1 MAKRI
6 SLLVCVVLT
15 LNLGHVMAQGVGIGT
30 TTFSPVSD
38 ALLELRSTTSGFLMP
53 RMTQA
58 QRLAISSPSSGL
70 MVYQTDGTDGFY
82 YYDGATWMPFG
93 LDDLGNHSATQK
105 LVMNSYTIANS
116 SGGDGIRITDSG
128 NIGIGPSAS
137 TPTAKLD
144 VIGGNVQI
152 SSSGGSAHELRFQNP
167 AATFATAIKAGAQ
180 TANLTYTLPTV
191 APTADQVLTSNA
203 SGNMSWS
210 ARSEW
215 KVTGNVGTTASSAAI
230 GATVNNNFMGTT
242 DAKDLVFATNNLER
256 LRIASNGNVGIGTI
270 APSRKFHVVG
280 GDNSS
285 SVDAATTNILAL
297 IENTTNNGSA
307 VFNIQAK
314 TATNTFSSRLG
325 INPTYNVGGVG
336 PGVYAWYA
344 GVNGTNKQ
352 ILMYDFVNFHL
363 NIAPSNAPI
372 NNVGIGFNQPTLGS
386 KLTINGNLALSNG
399 TGTYSTTAAPA
410 GGAIIEGNVGIGTTA
425 PGQKLQVNNGN
436 IRLSNSGTAGEMQ
449 FQGTSTGI
457 TTFKAGAQGATNIN
471 YTLPTA
477 APASNGSVLASTTAG
492 VLSWD
497 SFLKPTTVKSSVNA
511 SLNPASYSA
520 GSVSSMSIASVPAGT
535 YLITFNAEIT
545 QAGSTACACIVNVGG
560 TDATDT
566 ERNFVI
572 PATISS
578 FSMMAEITVAATST
592 VEIRCKKTTGGSGFT
607 IGKRAFSLQS
617 SN

>member
-1 MAKRI
+1 MAVWALSSLYEYAVGKLRYSSGMKVYLSNCCETDGTLKKQMRLKFKVSSSKKAPMAKRI

-70 MVYQTDGTDGFY
+70 MVYQTDGIIRVLLTTM
-82 YYDGATWMPFG
+82 AAAWMPFG

-128 NIGIGPSAS
+128 NIGIGPSAA

-215 KVTGNVGTTASSAAI
+215 KITGNVGTTASSAAI

-314 TATNTFSSRLG
+314 TASSTFSSRLG

-386 KLTINGNLALSNG
+386 KTDHQWQLG
-399 TGTYSTTAAPA
+399 TVQWHRY
-410 GGAIIEGNVGIGTTA
+410 I
-425 PGQKLQVNNGN
+425 QHH
-436 IRLSNSGTAGEMQ
+436 R
-449 FQGTSTGI
+449 STGWR
-457 TTFKAGAQGATNIN
+457 
-471 YTLPTA
+471 
-477 APASNGSVLASTTAG
+477 SHH
-492 VLSWD
+492 
-497 SFLKPTTVKSSVNA
+497 
-511 SLNPASYSA
+511 
-520 GSVSSMSIASVPAGT
+520 
-535 YLITFNAEIT
+535 
-545 QAGSTACACIVNVGG
+545 
-560 TDATDT
+560 
-566 ERNFVI
+566 
-572 PATISS
+572 
-578 FSMMAEITVAATST
+578 
-592 VEIRCKKTTGGSGFT
+592 
-607 IGKRAFSLQS
+607 
-617 SN
+617 